1 MRTTVFLLLLLLSF
15 TSGYGQEI
23 TGDWNG
29 VLKVGEVKM
38 RLVLHVVKTE
48 TGFKSTLDSPDQGAS
63 GIPATKTTFENAELH
78 VAIASLNLEYKGTM
92 SGDSIKGSFK
102 QAGQELPL
110 DLVRVVKK
118 VLKRP
123 QEPVKPYSYH
133 AEDVLFKNPEASIS
147 LAGTLSLPKASG
159 KYPAVILISGSG
171 PQNRDEELVGHKPF
185 LVIADHLTKNG
196 IAVLR
201 FDDRGVAKSQGDFK
215 KATIEDFSS
224 DVESAIAYLKTRKE
238 IDSKKIGLIGHSEGG
253 IIAPL
258 IAAKRSDVNFI
269 IMLAGP
275 GIPGYELLLLQKAK
289 IESHMGLPAA
299 AAEESL
305 NLIKGAYEIV
315 LASDTGDT
323 ELRKDVTSY
332 FKSKVGDQMPDNQL
346 TTIVNQLTSP
356 WFIGLLK
363 YDPSPVL
370 SKVKC
375 PVLAFNGGKD
385 LQVPA
390 LENLAGIRT
399 ALTKGGNRNVTV
411 KEFPTL
417 NHLFQECKTCSVSEY
432 ADLEESFSPIV
443 LDEMTKWLS
452 NITGLKK

>member
-1 MRTTVFLLLLLLSF
+1 MKTTVFLLLLLLSF
-15 TSGYGQEI
+15 SSGYGQEI
-23 TGDWNG
+23 VGDWNG
-29 VLKVGEVKM
+29 VLKVGEVKL

-78 VAIASLNLEYKGTM
+78 VAVASLNLEYDGTM
-92 SGDSIKGSFK
+92 RGDSIKGRFK
-102 QAGQELPL
+102 QGGQDLPL

-123 QEPVKPYSYH
+123 QEPAKPYSYH
-133 AEDVLFKNPEASIS
+133 AEDVLFKNPQANIS

-171 PQNRDEELVGHKPF
+171 PQNRDEELLGHKPF

-224 DVESAIAYLKTRKE
+224 DVESAIAYLRTRKE
-238 IDSKKIGLIGHSEGG
+238 IDSKRIGLIGHSEGG

-269 IMLAGP
+269 VMLAGP

-315 LASDTGDT
+315 LASDAQET
-323 ELRKDVTSY
+323 ELRKEVSSY
-332 FKSKVGDQMPDNQL
+332 FKSKVGDQMPESQL
-346 TTIVNQLTSP
+346 NTIVSQLTSP

-375 PVLAFNGGKD
+375 PVLALNGGKD

-399 ALTKGGNRNVTV
+399 ALTKGGNSNVTV
-411 KEFPTL
+411 KEFPAL

-432 ADLEESFSPIV
+432 ADLEESFSPMV